1 MPSAPAIARL
11 EMGGSPVAA
20 RELEVEQHDAGR
32 AAVERQ
38 IAPFGVGRRSPA
50 RPGRAG
56 SLAAVD
62 VGRASAA
69 IQRSA
74 ANARASAASRSK
86 ERAGVV
92 SRSPIQDV
100 GPVPV
105 GLLQYAHAA
114 SLSVVLARIAHN
126 GAGGAGARNIVQA
139 RSVNLR
145 EHILDVASG
154 LFYKHGV
161 RNVGID
167 RIIGESGIARMTLYN
182 HFKSKDL
189 LIEEYL
195 RRASSR
201 WMKWYAGK
209 IERSSEDPR
218 ERVLAAFSV
227 LDGWFRSRDFRGCSV
242 TNAMVELADEAHP
255 AAAVKDEYHD
265 SLRRLFGGLVR
276 DAGSTDP
283 TTSWS
288 RS

>member
-1 MPSAPAIARL
+1 M
-11 EMGGSPVAA
+11 
-20 RELEVEQHDAGR
+20 
-32 AAVERQ
+32 
-38 IAPFGVGRRSPA
+38 
-50 RPGRAG
+50 
-56 SLAAVD
+56 
-62 VGRASAA
+62 
-69 IQRSA
+69 
-74 ANARASAASRSK
+74 
-86 ERAGVV
+86 
-92 SRSPIQDV
+92 
-100 GPVPV
+100 
-105 GLLQYAHAA
+105 
-114 SLSVVLARIAHN
+114 
-126 GAGGAGARNIVQA
+126 QA

-154 LFYKHGV
+154 LFYKHGL

-167 RIIGESGIARMTLYN
+167 RIIEESGIARMTLYN

-209 IERSSEDPR
+209 IGRASEDPR

-265 SLRRLFGGLVR
+265 SLRLLFSGLVR
-276 DAGSTDP
+276 DAGVVDEDELVEQLVVVLRGAM
-283 TTSWS
+283 TTALVEGPQGVAARARRTAGHLLDAHLRREPATVNHASS
-288 RS
+288 A

>member
-1 MPSAPAIARL
+1 M
-11 EMGGSPVAA
+11 
-20 RELEVEQHDAGR
+20 
-32 AAVERQ
+32 
-38 IAPFGVGRRSPA
+38 
-50 RPGRAG
+50 
-56 SLAAVD
+56 
-62 VGRASAA
+62 
-69 IQRSA
+69 
-74 ANARASAASRSK
+74 
-86 ERAGVV
+86 
-92 SRSPIQDV
+92 
-100 GPVPV
+100 
-105 GLLQYAHAA
+105 
-114 SLSVVLARIAHN
+114 
-126 GAGGAGARNIVQA
+126 QA

-167 RIIGESGIARMTLYN
+167 RIIAESGIARMTLYN

-209 IERSSEDPR
+209 IERATDDPR

-255 AAAVKDEYHD
+255 AALVKEEYHEG
-265 SLRRLFGGLVR
+265 LRRLFAGLATGAGVVGQER
-276 DAGSTDP
+276 DELVEQLVVVLRGAM
-283 TTSWS
+283 TTALVEGPQGVAARARRTAEHLLEAHS
-288 RS
+288 RRAATA

>member
-1 MPSAPAIARL
+1 M
-11 EMGGSPVAA
+11 
-20 RELEVEQHDAGR
+20 
-32 AAVERQ
+32 
-38 IAPFGVGRRSPA
+38 
-50 RPGRAG
+50 
-56 SLAAVD
+56 
-62 VGRASAA
+62 
-69 IQRSA
+69 
-74 ANARASAASRSK
+74 
-86 ERAGVV
+86 
-92 SRSPIQDV
+92 
-100 GPVPV
+100 
-105 GLLQYAHAA
+105 
-114 SLSVVLARIAHN
+114 
-126 GAGGAGARNIVQA
+126 VQA

-154 LFYKHGV
+154 LFYKHGI

-195 RRASSR
+195 RRASTR

-209 IERSSEDPR
+209 IERASEDPR

-255 AAAVKDEYHD
+255 AAAVKEEYHD

-276 DAGSTDP
+276 DAGMVDSDELVEELIVVLRGAMISALLDGP
-283 TTSWS
+283 QGVAARARRTSEHLLDAHLENS
-288 RS
+288 GKRAVSV